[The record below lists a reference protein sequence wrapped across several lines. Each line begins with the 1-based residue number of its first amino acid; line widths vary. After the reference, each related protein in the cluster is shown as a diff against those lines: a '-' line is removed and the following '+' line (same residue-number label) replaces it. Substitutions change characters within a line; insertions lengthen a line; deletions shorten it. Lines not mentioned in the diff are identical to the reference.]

1 MNLRLPE
8 ALCCA
13 TMLVM
18 KPKNAL
24 IPILGAGTLVLLS
37 AGCASE
43 PSAATNPGPPTEP
56 VISVGPPAEAPD
68 QVDDSSVA
76 IEPDR
81 VAGSDTA
88 RTDGRPAWWI
98 DQPQQA
104 SGRLYLS
111 VEALGEDVRSARRAA
126 VDSGI
131 GALTRM
137 LGHYPADDK
146 VHATTVRPLP
156 HRGGTNEGMRYIGFV
171 LVSAEAPD

>member
-1 MNLRLPE
+1 MP
-8 ALCCA
+8 
-13 TMLVM
+13 VM
-18 KPKNAL
+18 KPMHAL

-43 PSAATNPGPPTEP
+43 PAVDADPATPVEP
-56 VISVGPPAEAPD
+56 VISVGPLPQAPD
-68 QVDDSSVA
+68 DFDDSESR
-76 IEPDR
+76 IDPEQ
-81 VAGSDTA
+81 VAGSDTG

-104 SGRLYLS
+104 SGRLYLA
-111 VEALGEDVRSARRAA
+111 VEALGVDVRSARRAA

-137 LGHYPADDK
+137 LGHDPADDK

-156 HRGGTNEGMRYIGFV
+156 HRGGSNEGMRYIGFV
-171 LVSAEAPD
+171 LVSAEAPE